1 MDPRKAYTPWEKENK
16 DDNRWTLNP
25 EQPTW
30 YFSQS
35 SFFKV
40 WQSFQPEIKKMSH
53 ISGSTVSY
61 AILTSA
67 RNALLNKRRNIVKI
81 VKSKFSRPV
90 KPIICINV
98 FPTWSYLLV
107 PVLRFNGFHWSHI
120 YIHMGG
126 IYGWY
131 TSTTCLPLSSLQ
143 LWNISVTKI
152 KLNMYFFL
160 TTESMH
166 LTTGKTIIC
175 QNIDISMQW

>member
-30 YFSQS
+30 YFYQS
-35 SFFKV
+35 SFLKSAIVFNQK
-40 WQSFQPEIKKMSH
+40 SRKITH
-53 ISGSTVSY
+53 ISGSTVSC

-67 RNALLNKRRNIVKI
+67 RNALLNKRRIIVKI

-98 FPTWSYLLV
+98 FQTWSYLLV

-143 LWNISVTKI
+143 TLEYICYKI
-152 KLNMYFFL
+152 KYVFFL
-160 TTESMH
+160 D
-166 LTTGKTIIC
+166 
-175 QNIDISMQW
+175 NR